1 MRPTW
6 RGRRVLP
13 SLRADREM
21 RRLHLYLEDIIEVL
35 ESGSDCSRSPRGVG
49 VVERCLRG
57 GGRLL
62 KVVAVSS
69 ETRWNGEEVWLVVHV
84 GELHG
89 R

>member
-1 MRPTW
+1 
-6 RGRRVLP
+6 VLP

-21 RRLHLYLEDIIEVL
+21 LRLGLYLEEVIDVL
-35 ESGSDCSRSPRGVG
+35 EAGSECARSARSVG
-49 VVERCLRG
+49 VMERCLHR

-69 ETRWNGEEVWLVVHV
+69 ETRWSREEVWLVVHV